1 MERTLVIDGVDV
13 GIVGELDGVNL
24 TLHRSIKDP
33 PQVKIKL
40 LKMSK
45 SYQWEITAEGPDAD
59 ALISL
64 LKDTDQKLRQ
74 EYGVEGEQ
82 S

>member
-1 MERTLVIDGVDV
+1 MERTVVVDGVEVKIDGEV
-13 GIVGELDGVNL
+13 ENVNL
-24 TLHRSIKDP
+24 TLHRSIHDP
-33 PQVKIKL
+33 PQIKIKL

-45 SYQWEITAEGPDAD
+45 AYQWEITAEGADPD
-59 ALISL
+59 ALITL

-74 EYGVEGEQ
+74 EYGADGEQ